1 MHLATCNA
9 RTTLLS
15 RHGSFL
21 MSFCRNRGREGVR
34 PAAGKHRPLR
44 VMILLP
50 LCSCCVHFRQ
60 QILRWLLVWSG
71 YSRRFCEHIA
81 SFFSS
86 VYFCI
91 RESEADCCIL
101 LFMIV
106 SAVDTL

>member
-50 LCSCCVHFRQ
+50 LGSRSVHFGH
-60 QILRWLLVWSG
+60 QILRWWLDGSG
-71 YSRRFCEHIA
+71 SSRPFGDDMA
-81 SFFSS
+81 SF
-86 VYFCI
+86 VNTLYFCI
-91 RESEADCCIL
+91 SEAQ
-101 LFMIV
+101 
-106 SAVDTL
+106 AVGSH

>member
-50 LCSCCVHFRQ
+50 LALAAFTFANRSCDGCWTGPE
-60 QILRWLLVWSG
+60 ILAASEST
-71 YSRRFCEHIA
+71 SRASLIRFSFAYANPRRYIA
-81 SFFSS
+81 IA
-86 VYFCI
+86 YC
-91 RESEADCCIL
+91 
-101 LFMIV
+101 
-106 SAVDTL
+106 